1 MVKSPRVVLNLTW
14 KVSGAFSLRSAGF
27 RSVRS
32 YSEAAALGCAG
43 ACAGAGV
50 CARNDAT
57 NKNAVATASTDLVK
71 RMMVVSSKEWERRLV
86 QRFYEEIVYRN
97 GADRNGREERGTVTP
112 RPGRGRRRSQREEHR
127 GHRGRKKEG
136 RKERKKKR
144 KGLHRG
150 HRERRIRREEKT
162 REGKKRK

>member
-1 MVKSPRVVLNLTW
+1 MTKSPRVVSNLTW
-14 KVSGAFSLRSAGF
+14 KVSGAFSLRREGF

-32 YSEAAALGCAG
+32 NSEAAALGCAG
-43 ACAGAGV
+43 AGV
-50 CARNDAT
+50 CARRVAT
-57 NKNAVATASTDLVK
+57 NKSAVATARTDLVK
-71 RMMVVSSKEWERRLV
+71 RMIVVSSKEWERWLV

-144 KGLHRG
+144 KK
-150 HRERRIRREEKT
+150 ERK
-162 REGKKRK
+162 KKRLTQRSQRAQNS